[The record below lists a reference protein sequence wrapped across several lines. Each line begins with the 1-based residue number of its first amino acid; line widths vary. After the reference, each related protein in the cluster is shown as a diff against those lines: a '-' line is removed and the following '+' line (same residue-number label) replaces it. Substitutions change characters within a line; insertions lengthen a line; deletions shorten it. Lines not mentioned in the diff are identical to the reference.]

1 MLRSLKRARLP
12 HVRRPVAPGTTLVRL
27 GKEPFQC
34 ASFQGPKAL
43 NHCATTNLTRHSRLF
58 SASAS
63 SQDDEHHHEI
73 AEITEAE
80 QGRDFGS
87 PHTFDSIR
95 YFVDGPPM
103 ELGLGK
109 LATQTHS
116 SVVGTSGST
125 VLLTTVARQSM
136 SQQNARNGTVT
147 SSSPMSSF
155 LTVEYRQRHHG
166 VGLIPGSTSRRDN
179 TAPTPL
185 EVLAGRAIDRAL
197 RPLLRDTDN
206 DTDSDGE
213 AFHYHV
219 HASVQACKLWPDEH
233 GNHDSSIET
242 VVDSGHPVALALNTA
257 AAALAAHL
265 TEPVAATVL
274 ALMPNGT
281 LLQDP
286 TPWQIQNSHGELL
299 YAGTRDKTVMMEWSS
314 HQLPTGLPE
323 EAWSELLEIAHA
335 TIQPLLDTV
344 EELQQLQLQKSS
356 SDSSPPQSKPTT
368 KQEEE
373 IALRE
378 SLGLPPA
385 PATSSLGEFNTTSIS
400 IDRGSLDAKTRQ
412 RRLHQ
417 AVQFCEER
425 LGDSIQRL
433 FGKSN
438 ETGTSILSS
447 EQRKV
452 DVAYIHQ
459 GQELLSKTMRGR
471 REGMILREISSLV
484 KEFLNQPELV
494 ELEDWHDSDKDK
506 DVDWLH
512 KKVAN
517 TLMRRALMLASTQY
531 GTRADSRGETLDR
544 GWNTVRPLRVQVPA
558 LPMAVHGSALF
569 ARGDTQVLCTATLG
583 PPRDGMPMSD
593 PYQPMSNP
601 KALVDPSAGSMGSNS
616 DLPVGSLRF
625 LRNQEVLVSDL
636 NSKKVT
642 ADKERTGDSG
652 SLKEVK
658 RAFLQYDFP
667 AYSTG
672 EVPMGSPAHNRR
684 AIGHGAL
691 AERAILPILPA
702 AHDFPYAIR
711 ITSEVTDSNGSSSM
725 ASVCGATLAL
735 LDAGVPIIEPVAG
748 VSVGAVL
755 DASNEANYGLLLD
768 ITGTE
773 DHYGEMDFKI
783 AGTANGVTALQLD
796 VKRPLSRKLLLEAL
810 ELARAGRRAMLEEMS
825 LQSKALGGLLPRP
838 EPKESAP
845 RVEVVRF
852 NPQRKRD
859 LVGPGGVILRQL
871 EDRYGVS
878 IDLTQEGQCLLFGA
892 NREMVALAKSTV
904 MDLVADVVEGEVY
917 EGTIIEIKD
926 FGAIVELLRNKE
938 GLLHVS
944 ELVDKQASR
953 DHPDGN
959 LGMVHQHL
967 RLGQRIKVICTGVD
981 PVQGTIKLSRKGL
994 SESDRLKR

>member
-12 HVRRPVAPGTTLVRL
+12 HLRRRVAHGSTLVEAGNQPFHCAAFQGQKEINCCATSTLARIRRP
-27 GKEPFQC
+27 
-34 ASFQGPKAL
+34 
-43 NHCATTNLTRHSRLF
+43 F
-58 SASAS
+58 SASS
-63 SQDDEHHHEI
+63 HDHHADTDSE
-73 AEITEAE
+73 
-80 QGRDFGS
+80 RDY
-87 PHTFDSIR
+87 FDSIR
-95 YFVDGPPM
+95 GFMDGPPM

-109 LATQTHS
+109 LATQTHA

-125 VLLTTVARQSM
+125 VLLTTVARQ
-136 SQQNARNGTVT
+136 QNARDGTD
-147 SSSPMSSF
+147 SSSSSF

-166 VGLIPGSTSRRDN
+166 VGLIPGSQSRRDN

-197 RPLLRDTDN
+197 RPLLRD
-206 DTDSDGE
+206 SGE

-219 HASVQACKLWPDEH
+219 HSSVQACKLWPDD
-233 GNHDSSIET
+233 HDGSSNSIET

-257 AAALAAHL
+257 AAALSAHL

-314 HQLPTGLPE
+314 HQLSVGLPE
-323 EAWSELLEIAHA
+323 EAWADLLHIAHA

-344 EELQQLQLQKSS
+344 EELQQLQLKSS
-356 SDSSPPQSKPTT
+356 NSPPSQSGVESITSNT
-368 KQEEE
+368 SVEEEE
-373 IALRE
+373 IWLRE

-385 PATSSLGEFNTTSIS
+385 PPGESNTSTRQG
-400 IDRGSLDAKTRQ
+400 LDARTRQ

-417 AVQFCEER
+417 AVQFCEEQ
-425 LGDSIQRL
+425 LGDAIQRL
-433 FGKSN
+433 FGYTN
-438 ETGTSILSS
+438 EVPSTLP

-452 DVAYIHQ
+452 NVAYIHQ
-459 GQELLSKTMRGR
+459 GQNLLSKTMRGR
-471 REGMILREISSLV
+471 REQLILREISSLV
-484 KEFLNQPELV
+484 KDFLNQPEL
-494 ELEDWHDSDKDK
+494 ELEDWHEKSRH
-506 DVDWLH
+506 VDWLH
-512 KKVAN
+512 QKVAN
-517 TLMRRALMLASTQY
+517 TLLRRALMLASTQY
-531 GTRADSRGETLDR
+531 GTRADSRGPSAGQ
-544 GWNTVRPLRVQVPA
+544 GWKTVRPLRVQVPA
-558 LPMAVHGSALF
+558 LPIAVHGSALF

-601 KALVDPSAGSMGSNS
+601 KTLVDPSAGSMGSRS
-616 DLPVGSLRF
+616 ELPVGSLRF

-672 EVPMGSPAHNRR
+672 EVPVGSPAHNRR

-702 AHDFPYAIR
+702 AHVFPYAIR

-748 VSVGAVL
+748 ISVGAAL
-755 DASNEANYGLLLD
+755 DDSNEDNYGLLLD

-796 VKRPLSRKLLLEAL
+796 VKRPLSQKLLLEAL
-810 ELARAGRRAMLEEMS
+810 ELARAGRRAMLDEMES
-825 LQSKALGGLLPRP
+825 QSKSLGGLLPRP
-838 EPKESAP
+838 EPKASAP

-859 LVGPGGVILRQL
+859 LVGPGGVVLRQL

-892 NREMVALAKSTV
+892 NREMVSRAKSTV
-904 MDLVADVVEGEVY
+904 MDLVADVIEGEIY

-944 ELVDKQASR
+944 ELVDNQASR

-959 LGMVHQHL
+959 LGMVNQHL
-967 RLGQRIKVICTGVD
+967 KLGQRIKVICTGVD

-994 SESDRLKR
+994 SENDKLKR

>member
-1 MLRSLKRARLP
+1 
-12 HVRRPVAPGTTLVRL
+12 
-27 GKEPFQC
+27 
-34 ASFQGPKAL
+34 
-43 NHCATTNLTRHSRLF
+43 
-58 SASAS
+58 
-63 SQDDEHHHEI
+63 
-73 AEITEAE
+73 
-80 QGRDFGS
+80 
-87 PHTFDSIR
+87 
-95 YFVDGPPM
+95 
-103 ELGLGK
+103 
-109 LATQTHS
+109 
-116 SVVGTSGST
+116 
-125 VLLTTVARQSM
+125 
-136 SQQNARNGTVT
+136 
-147 SSSPMSSF
+147 MSSF

-166 VGLIPGSTSRRDN
+166 VGLIPGSVSRRDN
-179 TAPTPL
+179 TAPTSL

-197 RPLLRDTDN
+197 RPLLQDN
-206 DTDSDGE
+206 DSDGE

-219 HASVQACKLWPDEH
+219 HASVQACKLWPDDND
-233 GNHDSSIET
+233 NHDGTSDSIES

-299 YAGTRDKTVMMEWSS
+299 YAGTRDKTVMLEWSS
-314 HQLPTGLPE
+314 HQLSSGLPE
-323 EAWSELLEIAHA
+323 EAWAELLQIAHA

-344 EELQQLQLQKSS
+344 EELQQLQRQGSNDSVSS
-356 SDSSPPQSKPTT
+356 TQSKADGVDSTSSNKT
-368 KQEEE
+368 VEEEE
-373 IALRE
+373 IWLRE
-378 SLGLPPA
+378 SLGLPPTL
-385 PATSSLGEFNTTSIS
+385 PGESIHFS
-400 IDRGSLDAKTRQ
+400 PRGLDAKTRQ

-417 AVQFCEER
+417 ALQFCEER
-425 LGDSIQRL
+425 LGDAIQRL

-438 ETGTSILSS
+438 EAHSILLPV

-452 DVAYIHQ
+452 SVAYIHQ
-459 GQELLSKTMRGR
+459 GPELLSKSMRGR

-494 ELEDWHDSDKDK
+494 DLEDWHDKGM
-506 DVDWLH
+506 DVDWLQ

-517 TLMRRALMLASTQY
+517 TLLRRALMLTSTQY
-531 GTRADSRGETLDR
+531 GARADGRGETLEQ
-544 GWNTVRPLRVQVPA
+544 GWSTVRPLLVQVPA

-583 PPRDGMPMSD
+583 PPRDGMPTSD

-601 KALVDPSAGSMGSNS
+601 KALVDQSAGSMGSSS

-672 EVPMGSPAHNRR
+672 EVPMGSLAHNRR

-755 DASNEANYGLLLD
+755 DVSNEDNYGLLLD

-796 VKRPLSRKLLLEAL
+796 VKRPLSQKLLLEAL
-810 ELARAGRRAMLEEMS
+810 ELARAGRRAMLIEMNS
-825 LQSKALGGLLPRP
+825 QSKALGGLLPRP
-838 EPKESAP
+838 EPKASAP

-859 LVGPGGVILRQL
+859 LVGPGGVVLRQL

-892 NREMVALAKSTV
+892 NREMVSLAKSTV
-904 MDLVADVVEGEVY
+904 MDLVADVVEGEIY

-944 ELVDKQASR
+944 ELIDNKASR

-967 RLGQRIKVICTGVD
+967 RLGERIKVLCTGVD

-994 SESDRLKR
+994 SESDRRKR

>member
-1 MLRSLKRARLP
+1 MLRSLKRARVP
-12 HVRRPVAPGTTLVRL
+12 HVRRRVAHGSTLVEAGAHPL
-27 GKEPFQC
+27 QYAAFH
-34 ASFQGPKAL
+34 GPKAM
-43 NHCATTNLTRHSRLF
+43 NGYATSTIFARHSRPF
-58 SASAS
+58 SASVVS
-63 SQDDEHHHEI
+63 SSDDNPEI
-73 AEITEAE
+73 ADAE
-80 QGRDFGS
+80 VVRDFGS
-87 PHTFDSIR
+87 PYAFDSIR
-95 YFVDGPPM
+95 WFVDGPPM

-109 LATQTHS
+109 LATRTHS

-125 VLLTTVARQSM
+125 VLLTTVARQSQ
-136 SQQNARNGTVT
+136 SQQNARNGIVN
-147 SSSPMSSF
+147 SSPMSSF

-166 VGLIPGSTSRRDN
+166 VGLIPGSVSRRDN

-197 RPLLRDTDN
+197 RPLLQDTDN
-206 DTDSDGE
+206 SE

-233 GNHDSSIET
+233 DGSSESIES

-286 TPWQIQNSHGELL
+286 TPWQIHNSHGELL

-314 HQLPTGLPE
+314 HQLSSGLPE
-323 EAWSELLEIAHA
+323 EAWVELLQIAHA

-344 EELQQLQLQKSS
+344 EDLQQLQGSNDSVSS
-356 SDSSPPQSKPTT
+356 SQSKSGDVDSTSNN
-368 KQEEE
+368 KSAEDEE
-373 IALRE
+373 IWLRE

-385 PATSSLGEFNTTSIS
+385 PPSESNTSIQGQGGLES
-400 IDRGSLDAKTRQ
+400 KTRQ

-425 LGDSIQRL
+425 LGDAIQRL
-433 FGKSN
+433 FGKSS
-438 ETGTSILSS
+438 ETGGILSQ

-459 GQELLSKTMRGR
+459 GPDLLSKAMRGR
-471 REGMILREISSLV
+471 REGMILREISTLV
-484 KEFLNQPELV
+484 KEFLDQPELV
-494 ELEDWHDSDKDK
+494 ELEDWHDKDM
-506 DVDWLH
+506 DVDWLQ

-517 TLMRRALMLASTQY
+517 ALLRRALMLTSTQY
-531 GTRADSRGETLDR
+531 GTRADSRGESLER

-601 KALVDPSAGSMGSNS
+601 KALVNPSAGSMGSNS

-652 SLKEVK
+652 SLKEIK

-755 DASNEANYGLLLD
+755 DAMNEDNYGLLLD

-783 AGTANGVTALQLD
+783 AGTATGVTALQLD
-796 VKRPLSRKLLLEAL
+796 VKRPLSQKLLLEAL
-810 ELARAGRRAMLEEMS
+810 ELARAGRRAMLVEMES
-825 LQSKALGGLLPRP
+825 QSKALGGLLPRP
-838 EPKESAP
+838 EPKASAP
-845 RVEVVRF
+845 LVEVVRF

-859 LVGPGGVILRQL
+859 LVGPGGVVLRQL

-892 NREMVALAKSTV
+892 NREMVSLAKSTV
-904 MDLVADVVEGEVY
+904 MDLVADVVEGEIY

-944 ELVDKQASR
+944 EIIDKQASR

-959 LGMVHQHL
+959 LGTVHQHL
-967 RLGQRIKVICTGVD
+967 RLGERIKVLCTGVD